1 MLFVDSLRCALLLLE
16 LVLFNCLLIQM
27 QCSYACE
34 TMVKT
39 YIKDKLRAHV
49 KQVISEEA
57 GGASTVQTHI
67 QCSKPLP
74 VHAAMSDISIPFP
87 ALCTQARLEIELQR
101 RLQFS
106 IRPKKEAVLLALAV
120 LKTTAQKRKQKDK
133 SKAEVRREAIAVPAQ
148 GDLLLQS
155 D

>member
-1 MLFVDSLRCALLLLE
+1 MDP
-16 LVLFNCLLIQM
+16 
-27 QCSYACE
+27 
-34 TMVKT
+34 VKGM
-39 YIKDKLRAHV
+39 R
-49 KQVISEEA
+49 QGWE
-57 GGASTVQTHI
+57 
-67 QCSKPLP
+67 
-74 VHAAMSDISIPFP
+74 AAMSDISIPFP
-87 ALCTQARLEIELQR
+87 ALCTQARLEKELQR

-120 LKTTAQKRKQKDK
+120 LKKTAQKRKQKDK

>member
-39 YIKDKLRAHV
+39 YIKDKLRARV
-49 KQVISEEA
+49 KQVISEEQEA
-57 GGASTVQTHI
+57 RAQFKRTYSAASPSLYMLLCLTF
-67 QCSKPLP
+67 
-74 VHAAMSDISIPFP
+74 PFLSP
-87 ALCTQARLEIELQR
+87 QARLEKELQR
-101 RLQFS
+101 RLQFL

-120 LKTTAQKRKQKDK
+120 LKKTAQKRKQKDK
-133 SKAEVRREAIAVPAQ
+133 SKAEVRREAIAAVPAQ
-148 GDLLLQS
+148 EDLLLQP